1 MIDILSRNQQVPA
14 EEIAKFLIDKHAS
27 DPHNKAVEALRALA
41 LDAKGDAERFQ
52 ANLENWYN
60 DAMDR
65 VSGWYKKYTQSVLL
79 IIGLLLAICFNVD
92 SVRLGRVLWFDRDAR
107 QGMLNAASDYMQKQ
121 QADAADQTG
130 VAAERQNRLTDRMR
144 SSVHAFDDITS
155 KELLPIG
162 WRYPAGLYWAHFKS
176 QTPANSLATMS
187 RVLAGWLITAFA
199 LSLGAPF
206 WFDTLNKFMV
216 VRSTIKPREK
226 SQIEASK
233 DK

>member
-1 MIDILSRNQQVPA
+1 MV
-14 EEIAKFLIDKHAS
+14 
-27 DPHNKAVEALRALA
+27 ALA
-41 LDAKGDAERFQ
+41 MDAKGDAEKFQ
-52 ANLENWYN
+52 TNLENWYN

-65 VSGWYKKYTQSVLL
+65 VSGWYKKYTTSMLL

-121 QADAADQTG
+121 QADATDQSGASET
-130 VAAERQNRLTDRMR
+130 QNRLTDRMR
-144 SSVHAFDDITS
+144 ASVHAFDDVTA

-162 WRYPAGLYWAHFKS
+162 WRYPVSQYWGSLKS
-176 QTPANSLATMS
+176 QPTANALATVS
-187 RVLAGWLITAFA
+187 RALAGWLITAFA